1 MDKSKIT
8 GLGGLLAGIV
18 GSVCCVGP
26 VILGGLGF
34 GVGVI
39 GFVRDLGFLHIP
51 MMALA
56 FLLLGAAFYMRYQK
70 ADPQMGN
77 SAACEV
83 APGKRNKGIVFLCTT
98 MVLTLLLFVYPFL
111 R

>member
-77 SAACEV
+77 SACK
-83 APGKRNKGIVFLCTT
+83 GKAQESKTRADKRIDLYFKRTFIIFHRRKG
-98 MVLTLLLFVYPFL
+98 
-111 R
+111 